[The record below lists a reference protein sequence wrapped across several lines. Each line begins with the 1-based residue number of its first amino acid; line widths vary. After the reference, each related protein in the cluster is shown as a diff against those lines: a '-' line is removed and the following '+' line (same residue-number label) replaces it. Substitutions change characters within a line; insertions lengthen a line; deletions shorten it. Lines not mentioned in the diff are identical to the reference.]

1 MNRELAKLTRRDL
14 LRLACLAGLGLAIP
28 LTELSEI
35 RSSRAR
41 QLELQRSIK
50 ALGTTVTIRVEEDL
64 SPAKA
69 QAGIDDAF
77 REIRRLEA
85 QLTRFQPSSQ
95 VHRLNQTGQLETPAS
110 ELFDVLEKAR
120 HFSDGTNGAFDIT
133 VKPALDLL
141 QRYLGGASLP
151 SDTEFEVA
159 RRLTDFELLSV
170 SKDIVSFGKPGMGVT
185 LDCIGKG
192 YVLDMAAAR
201 LRAHGIRSALV
212 QGGGTLVAIGTRL
225 DGSSWRIGVR
235 DPEDP
240 NSLIATISLVD
251 GAVATSGDYENFFS
265 PDGSCYH
272 VVDPATARSP
282 LYSHSATVTAPT
294 AHEADPLGVA
304 LMVKE
309 PREGLKLL
317 EGFKGYECLIAT
329 RDGRLVRSSGF
340 GVIS

>member
-1 MNRELAKLTRRDL
+1 MNRAFAELKRRDL

-28 LTELSEI
+28 LTEFLDIRGSEV
-35 RSSRAR
+35 R

-69 QAGIDDAF
+69 EAGINDTF
-77 REIRRLEA
+77 SEIRRLET

-95 VHRLNQTGQLETPAS
+95 VHRLNQTGQLETPAP
-110 ELFDVLEKAR
+110 ELFDVLNKAR
-120 HFSDGTNGAFDIT
+120 HFYDRTDGAFDIT

-141 QRYLGGASLP
+141 QRCLVGTSLP
-151 SDTEFEVA
+151 SDAEFETA
-159 RRLTDFELLSV
+159 KGLIDSESLSV
-170 SKDIVSFGKPGMGVT
+170 SKDIVSFWKPGMGIT

-225 DGSSWRIGVR
+225 DGSPWRIGVR
-235 DPEDP
+235 DPKDP
-240 NSLIATISLVD
+240 NSLIGTISLVD

-265 PDGSCYH
+265 PDGTCYH
-272 VVDPATARSP
+272 IVDPSTARSP
-282 LYSHSATVTAPT
+282 LYSHSATVAAPT

-317 EGFKGYECLIAT
+317 EGFRGDECLIAT